1 MPLYSKVAVVI
12 ALVALALFASFALTW
27 PTREVTLGG
36 RALALSG
43 RMLLG
48 LLSVGLAVA
57 GADAVV
63 RSNPALKPRPL
74 HRTFLWHIL
83 PAAITAAAWLLLARL
98 PDLAARVTGIVAG
111 AGALAL
117 LVIAEYEAQGP
128 ATRWR
133 GALGIVLQFAAYA
146 VAALL
151 YGAIY
156 PAAQNATVAR
166 AVTVIS
172 ALLALRL
179 LGEGRWPPVRILG
192 ASAGIGLLLGAISW
206 LLHGRAAG
214 AVAYSLTLVVYL
226 YVAAGLT
233 RHALRGKVSRE
244 VAVEYLLVGFAALVL
259 LFFAFR

>member
-1 MPLYSKVAVVI
+1 MPLYSKVVVVV

-27 PTREVTLGG
+27 PTREVMLGDL
-36 RALALSG
+36 ALTLSG

-57 GADAVV
+57 GADAVL
-63 RSNPALKPRPL
+63 RSNPGLKARPL
-74 HRTFLWHIL
+74 RRTFLWCIL
-83 PAAITAAAWLLLARL
+83 PTAFTTAAWMLLARL
-98 PDLAARVTGIVAG
+98 PDLAGRVMGIVAS

-117 LVIAEYEAQGP
+117 LITAEYEAQGP

-133 GALGIVLQFAAYA
+133 GALGTVLQFAAYA

-156 PAAQNATVAR
+156 PAAQDATVAR
-166 AVTVIS
+166 ATTVIS
-172 ALLALRL
+172 AFMTLRL
-179 LGEGRWPPVRILG
+179 LGEVKLSLVRILG
-192 ASAGIGLLLGAISW
+192 ASAGAGLLLGAISW
-206 LLHGRAAG
+206 LLHGRTAG
-214 AVAYSLTLVVYL
+214 AVTYSLTLVVYL
-226 YVAAGLT
+226 YVVVGLA

-244 VAVEYLLVGFAALVL
+244 VALEYLLVGLAALVL